1 MVFLPA
7 TYVSTR
13 PRVRRVTPSHA
24 PGVTYLPA
32 HMPLPPA
39 RLLAAPQ
46 IDGLLP
52 ARVSNLLAGQQ
63 VIFSRAGK
71 NARAEEILAEIDSMR
86 TIEEMDA
93 ELMEIVERMYERT
106 YGRSH

>member
-1 MVFLPA
+1 MCFLPVTQPRA
-7 TYVSTR
+7 R
-13 PRVRRVTPSHA
+13 PRARRTVPSHA

-39 RLLAAPQ
+39 RLLAAPR
-46 IDGLLP
+46 IAGLLP

-63 VIFSRAGK
+63 VIFNRAVK
-71 NARAEEILAEIDSMR
+71 NASAEKILTEIDSMR

-106 YGRSH
+106 YGRYH

>member
-1 MVFLPA
+1 
-7 TYVSTR
+7 
-13 PRVRRVTPSHA
+13 
-24 PGVTYLPA
+24 
-32 HMPLPPA
+32 MPLPPA
-39 RLLAAPQ
+39 RLLAAPR

-63 VIFSRAGK
+63 VIFNRPAISRQ
-71 NARAEEILAEIDSMR
+71 AEEILAEIDAMR

-106 YGRSH
+106 YGRYQ

>member
-1 MVFLPA
+1 MM
-7 TYVSTR
+7 
-13 PRVRRVTPSHA
+13 PSHD

-39 RLLAAPQ
+39 RLLAAPK
-46 IDGLLP
+46 IAGLLP

-63 VIFSRAGK
+63 VIFKRAAISRQ
-71 NARAEEILAEIDSMR
+71 AEEILAEIDSMR
-86 TIEEMDA
+86 TVEEMDA

-106 YGRSH
+106 YGRYH